1 MSVMEGL
8 QILQV
13 ELGLSQCRHPNINLE
28 YEILTPLMSIKQVKK
43 FVVNIIGSMHSFID
57 PEQPFELNHI
67 DPETH
72 KFVPYDRTGIFESR
86 VV

>member
-1 MSVMEGL
+1 MMEGL

-13 ELGLSQCRHPNINLE
+13 ELGLSEYRNPKINLE

-43 FVVNIIGSMHSFID
+43 FVVNMIGSKHPFLD

-72 KFVPYDRTGIFESR
+72 ELVPYDRTGIFESR
-86 VV
+86 AV